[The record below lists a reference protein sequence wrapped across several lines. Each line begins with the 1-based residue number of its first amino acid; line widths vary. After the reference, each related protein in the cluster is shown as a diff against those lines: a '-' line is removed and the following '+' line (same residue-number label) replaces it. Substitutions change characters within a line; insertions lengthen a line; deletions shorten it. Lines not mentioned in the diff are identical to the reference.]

1 MEPRSSLD
9 VPASGGVAAA
19 VREAGVVWLGI
30 AALGVGF
37 GAWATSRGL
46 PWWLVP
52 LISASVLAGSVE
64 FLLVGLIV
72 AHASLVSIAVTTLL
86 VNSRHLVYGL
96 SFPLERVRGPRA
108 RLYSVFALCDEAYAL
123 LTRADPAAL
132 SGRQVIAT
140 QLGIHLSWVTGS
152 LSGAALGAVLLR
164 GVRGVGFVLPALVV
178 VLALDAYAAR
188 PDRVTVALAL
198 ASAAVAQLA
207 LPTSMLPVALG
218 LLGVALLIR
227 SRTSRRAT
235 RDVR

>member
-1 MEPRSSLD
+1 MDPVSSVD
-9 VPASGGVAAA
+9 ATRSGGVAAA

-30 AALGVGF
+30 FALGVGF
-37 GAWATSRGL
+37 GAWATSQGL

-96 SFPLERVRGPRA
+96 SFPLERVRGRRA

-123 LTRADPAAL
+123 LTRTEPAAL

-140 QLGIHLSWVTGS
+140 QLGIHVSWVTGA

-164 GVRGVGFVLPALVV
+164 GVHGVGFVLPALFV
-178 VLALDAYAAR
+178 VLALDAYASR

-198 ASAAVAQLA
+198 VSAGVAQLA
-207 LPTSMLPVALG
+207 VPGSMLPLALG
-218 LLGVALLIR
+218 LLGVGLAVRDGTSPRI
-227 SRTSRRAT
+227 SRGAW
-235 RDVR
+235 